1 MTTSS
6 VELEL
11 QPRELLGKKVGRLRR
26 AGIIPV
32 HLYGPGM
39 ESRSLQCV
47 GPRLVQALTK
57 AGASTPISVTIEGEP
72 GNHLAFAREVQWD
85 PRRDVV
91 LHVDLLAA
99 DVARPATAQVTVSLT
114 GESPGAARSG
124 GSVTQQLFS
133 IEVQALP
140 LDMPSQA
147 EVNLEKLTEPDG
159 VIRVGDID
167 LGPGVTIL
175 TDSEEFVA
183 RVDTLRGAE
192 AAAEE
197 GTGAEAE
204 SGG

>member
-140 LDMPSQA
+140 LDMPAQA
-147 EVNLEKLTEPDG
+147 EVDLAQLTEPDD
-159 VIRVGDID
+159 VIRAGDID
-167 LGPGVTIL
+167 LGPRVAIL
-175 TDSEEFVA
+175 TDSEVIVA
-183 RVDTLRGAE
+183 RIDIRPGAEGDAAGTE
-192 AAAEE
+192 AAA
-197 GTGAEAE
+197 G
-204 SGG
+204 SS